1 MVCITPKLIKIQGN
15 ILDFRKQHMLPSAFG
30 GKAKPPWTVIH
41 EGLKEW
47 LLGPQRKEKPA
58 LLSI

>member
-1 MVCITPKLIKIQGN
+1 VCFTPHDQSFKFLGN
-15 ILDFRKQHMLPSAFG
+15 IFDFRKQHMLPSAFG
-30 GKAKPPWTVIH
+30 GKAKPPCLESRGLR
-41 EGLKEW
+41 EG

>member
-1 MVCITPKLIKIQGN
+1 
-15 ILDFRKQHMLPSAFG
+15 MLPSAFG